1 MWFTTYAITF
11 PPRFLLWFGSRFMS
25 EIILCLFSG
34 FQFLSATAVLSQ
46 VPWEYSPSRNNN
58 AEKPRERYL
67 FLIPGQ
73 IYWSQWLDKL
83 ERRERKRGRREK
95 SAPGGRKDGR
105 RRRAET
111 QHQALWSQWS
121 KPRDGKR
128 SGVLG
133 TCPPCEENLRMWSS
147 FMVMGTWWDSS
158 DPWLGLNYERSA
170 ILLAPGGLEHM
181 VISLQS

>member
-46 VPWEYSPSRNNN
+46 VPWEYSPSRNND

-95 SAPGGRKDGR
+95 SAPGEEKM
-105 RRRAET
+105 AE
-111 QHQALWSQWS
+111 
-121 KPRDGKR
+121 
-128 SGVLG
+128 
-133 TCPPCEENLRMWSS
+133 EEGQRLSTKL
-147 FMVMGTWWDSS
+147 FGPS
-158 DPWLGLNYERSA
+158 DPNLGMARG
-170 ILLAPGGLEHM
+170 LASWALVRLAKRTWECGHLVWWWGHDGIAQTLD
-181 VISLQS
+181 